1 MASAERLTSRPRAS
15 LRYAVLGGTL
25 FGLALYAATVAFAV
39 GSAIDEHLHAWWTD
53 ARSLVTFDVVMLVVV
68 AAASL
73 PASVAWA
80 MFRRWL
86 PNPTVSVDEAG
97 VVYESRGARRAIAWD
112 ELTEVTF
119 EVLRFNVPTLFG
131 SREEKAYSTVLRA
144 RDRAIVLHESLDA
157 TPAILAAARRA
168 VVERRYPAE
177 LARLR
182 AGEPVRFGH
191 VTVGLESIVLRERT
205 VPWKDVLGFGFNDG
219 YFSVR
224 TAKGR
229 FEVPSFRIP
238 NVDVLVALCTRAV
251 EIRSRAMRE

>member
-1 MASAERLTSRPRAS
+1 MTSRPRAS
-15 LRYAVLGGTL
+15 VRRAVLGGTL
-25 FGLALYAATVAFAV
+25 FALALYAATVAVAV
-39 GSAIDEHLHAWWTD
+39 GSAIDHHLHAWWSD
-53 ARSLVTFDVVMLVVV
+53 GRSLVAFDAVMLFVV

-73 PASVAWA
+73 PASVAWS

-86 PNPTVSVDEAG
+86 PSPTVSLDETG
-97 VVYESRGARRAIAWD
+97 VVYESRGARRAMAWD

-144 RDRAIVLHESLDA
+144 QDRAIVLHESLDA
-157 TPAILAAARRA
+157 TPAVLAAARRA
-168 VVERRYPAE
+168 VVARRYPAE

-182 AGEPVRFGH
+182 SGEAVRFGE
-191 VTVGLESIVLRERT
+191 VTVGLESLVLRKRT
-205 VPWKDVLGFGFNDG
+205 IPWSDVRSFGFNDG
-219 YFSVR
+219 YFRVG

-229 FEVPSFRIP
+229 LEVPSHLIP

-251 EIRSRAMRE
+251 EIRAVTARA